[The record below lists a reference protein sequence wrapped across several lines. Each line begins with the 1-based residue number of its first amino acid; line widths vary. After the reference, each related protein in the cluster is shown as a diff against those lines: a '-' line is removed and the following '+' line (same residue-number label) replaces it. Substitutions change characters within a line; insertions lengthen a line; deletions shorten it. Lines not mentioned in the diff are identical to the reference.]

1 MMSTKVPKHSIIRIY
16 TDGGARGN
24 PGPAAIGVVVCDQD
38 DVIIKPFSEYI
49 GRATNNEAEYRALVR
64 GLEIAAKYTDG
75 EVICTLD
82 SELVVRQMTGEYRVK
97 EPRMQRLALEANKIA
112 GRFGKVK
119 FVSLPRMTGHLALA
133 DRLVNETLDGA
144 RGASIDEMLRASITK
159 KVEIGSMPD
168 AGVEQVDPSAISL
181 MFLEH
186 CIRQGWIVKKGSG
199 RGTKY
204 HVTETGRKELRKLG
218 ISI

>member
-1 MMSTKVPKHSIIRIY
+1 MTARIPKHPIVRIY

-49 GRATNNEAEYRALVR
+49 GRATNNEAEYRALIR
-64 GLEIAAKYTDG
+64 GLEIAAKYADG
-75 EVICTLD
+75 EIICTLD

-97 EPRMQRLALEANKIA
+97 EPRMRRLAEEANQMA
-112 GRFGKVK
+112 GRFTKVE
-119 FVSLPRMTGHLALA
+119 FVNLPRMTGHLALA

-159 KVEIGSMPD
+159 EVEIGSMPD
-168 AGVEQVDPSAISL
+168 AGAGQVDPSAIGL

-186 CIRQGWIVKKGSG
+186 CMRQGWIVKKGSG
-199 RGTKY
+199 RGVKY
-204 HVTETGRKELRKLG
+204 HVTETGRKELGKLG